1 MALDKLDIAML
12 EDVGTGANQLVQL
25 DGSAKLPALDA
36 SNLTNLNTSELS
48 GGLPPGDGSAFTNI
62 TAGNINGIIPD
73 ASFPT
78 ILPARN
84 AQALTDINA
93 ANISGT
99 LPATINLAGV
109 GSAITALTAGNI
121 VGSLPI
127 IDGNALTNL
136 NADNLGTGILPDAR
150 FPALLP
156 GVDGSQ
162 LQNVP
167 ALLVGDGSALTLLNG
182 SAIATGTVDSARLDT
197 GVTAGNVI
205 MVAAGD
211 KLPQIDGSDLI
222 NVPAL
227 LVGDGSALTLL
238 NGSAIASGTVD
249 SARLDTG
256 VTAGNVIMVAAGD
269 KLPQIDGS
277 DLINVPALLVGDGS
291 ALTLLNGSA
300 IASGT
305 LDGARFPTNLPA
317 VDGSALTN
325 LTATNLTGSIPLSNL
340 VVKQVLSY
348 TKANAFDTTSDTFV
362 DVTDME
368 ISVTTTQINSRLLIF
383 GHLALSATSNY
394 SWGGWHVRLTR
405 DGTVMTVGTDLT
417 QPPNESNPTSG
428 TANDEYGVMGG
439 LTRSDPLH
447 ATHPAPFQEVDSP
460 QVAAGTTLVYKV
472 QLAATHLFTGS
483 LCTVYVN
490 RSASPGAVN
499 GSGVGVSTITVLEVA
514 A

>member
-1 MALDKLDIAML
+1 MALDKLDIEML
-12 EDVGTGANQLVQL
+12 EDVGTGANQLVKL
-25 DGSAKLPALDA
+25 DGSAKLPALDG
-36 SNLTNLNTSELS
+36 SNLTNLNTAELT
-48 GGLPPGDGSAFTNI
+48 GGFPAADASAFTNL
-62 TAGNINGIIPD
+62 TAENLNGTIPD
-73 ASFPT
+73 AVFPT

-121 VGSLPI
+121 VGNMPP

-150 FPALLP
+150 FPAILP
-156 GVDGSQ
+156 VRDGSQ
-162 LQNVP
+162 LTGVL
-167 ALLVGDGSALTLLNG
+167 ASLIGDGSGLTLLNG
-182 SAIATGTVDSARLDT
+182 SAVATGTVDSARLDT

-211 KLPQIDGSDLI
+211 KLPQIDGSDLL

-227 LVGDGSALTLL
+227 LVGDGSGLTLL
-238 NGSAIASGTVD
+238 NSAQLTGTC
-249 SARLDTG
+249 
-256 VTAGNVIMVAAGD
+256 AG
-269 KLPQIDGS
+269 IDGAAITNI
-277 DLINVPALLVGDGS
+277 DGGNITTAL
-291 ALTLLNGSA
+291 A
-300 IASGT
+300 
-305 LDGARFPTNLPA
+305 A

-325 LTATNLTGSIPLSNL
+325 LTATNLSGSIPLSNL

-348 TKANAFDTTSDTFV
+348 TKVNGWSSSSDIFV
-362 DVTDME
+362 DVPDME
-368 ISVTTTQINSRLLIF
+368 ISVTTTQINSRLLVF

-405 DGTVMTVGTDLT
+405 DGTSMKVGTGA
-417 QPPNESNPTSG
+417 SG
-428 TANDEYGVMGG
+428 ETYDELGAMGG

-447 ATHPAPFQEVDSP
+447 ATHPAPFNEIDDP
-460 QVAAGTTLVYKV
+460 QVASGTTLVYKV

-483 LCTVYVN
+483 TCTVHVN
-490 RSASPGAVN
+490 QSATPGASN
-499 GSGVGVSTITVLEVA
+499 GAGVGVSTITVLEVA

>member
-12 EDVGTGANQLVQL
+12 EDVGTSANQLVKL
-25 DGSAKLPALDA
+25 DGDAKLPPVDA
-36 SNLTNLNTSELS
+36 SNLTNLNTAELT
-48 GGLPPGDGSAFTNI
+48 GGFPAADASAFTNL
-62 TAGNINGIIPD
+62 TAANINGTLPD
-73 ASFPT
+73 AVFPT

-121 VGSLPI
+121 VGNMPP

-136 NADNLGTGILPDAR
+136 NADNLGTGTLPDAR
-150 FPALLP
+150 FPATLP
-156 GVDGSQ
+156 ILNGSN
-162 LQNVP
+162 LTNVP

-211 KLPQIDGSDLI
+211 KLPQIDGSDLL

-227 LVGDGSALTLL
+227 LVGDGSGLTLL
-238 NGSAIASGTVD
+238 NSAQLTGTC
-249 SARLDTG
+249 
-256 VTAGNVIMVAAGD
+256 AG
-269 KLPQIDGS
+269 IDGAAITNI
-277 DLINVPALLVGDGS
+277 DGGNITTAL
-291 ALTLLNGSA
+291 A
-300 IASGT
+300 
-305 LDGARFPTNLPA
+305 A

-325 LTATNLTGSIPLSNL
+325 LTATNLSGSIPLSNL
-340 VVKQVLSY
+340 VVKQVLSH
-348 TKANAFDTTSDTFV
+348 TKVDQYDTNSDTFV
-362 DVTDME
+362 DVPDME
-368 ISVTTTQINSRLLIF
+368 ISVTTTQVNSRIVIF

-405 DGTVMTVGTDLT
+405 DGTVLKVGTD
-417 QPPNESNPTSG
+417 TSG
-428 TANDEYGVMGG
+428 AGNDEQSAMGG

-447 ATHPAPFQEVDSP
+447 ATHPAPFQEVDEP
-460 QVAAGTTLVYKV
+460 NVAASTTLVYKV
-472 QLAATHLFTGS
+472 QVAATHMFTGG
-483 LCTVYVN
+483 LCRVYVN
-490 RSASPGAVN
+490 QSATPHASV
-499 GSGVGVSTITVLEVA
+499 SGTGVSTITIMEVA